1 MLHIVGNGPSRKQY
15 DLNSFEECWGCNG
28 IYRDH
33 TPDIL
38 FVHDIPVQHRAVVDG
53 CLDKGKVAVA
63 DWSPMPIED
72 FESIYD
78 MYGMM
83 GANRFDNRTEEDTHF
98 VVQVNKVEPES
109 AKRLISTPL
118 KEKLQAEAEQL
129 NMINRHTRS
138 QSTLAGF
145 FTEKK

>member
-78 MYGMM
+78 MYGMI
-83 GANRFDNRTEEDTHF
+83 FH
-98 VVQVNKVEPES
+98 
-109 AKRLISTPL
+109 LL
-118 KEKLQAEAEQL
+118 
-129 NMINRHTRS
+129 
-138 QSTLAGF
+138 
-145 FTEKK
+145 